1 MSRSSIETDAAKADS
16 IRKLMLEIE
25 RYLAGVA
32 LYRELG
38 CEPTWSRELAGA

>member
-1 MSRSSIETDAAKADS
+1 MSRSAIETDVAKADS
-16 IRKLMLEIE
+16 VRKLMLEIE
-25 RYLAGVA
+25 RYLAAIA